1 MTEQLSKKLSLAIDS
16 IVLSIND
23 LMEIKDKNRS
33 ILGDYLSAE
42 VVNYNGK
49 EVPVRK
55 KALTYLNELSGGFSG
70 RVVLNLDEPLA
81 ISIASSLFMDELT
94 VVDETVDAAMNELL
108 NIFSGNLTKH
118 FYQYNID
125 LELALQR
132 KEDYD
137 FMHSKSRRKV
147 LFRYNIS
154 NSLLQFILEVD

>member
-1 MTEQLSKKLSLAIDS
+1 MAEEISKTLSLAIDS

-49 EVPVRK
+49 SVPVK
-55 KALTYLNELSGGFSG
+55 KHALTYINVLSGGFTG
-70 RVVLNLDEPLA
+70 RVILNLEEPLA
-81 ISIASSLFMDELT
+81 IFIASSLFMDELT

-125 LELALQR
+125 LELELQR
-132 KEDYD
+132 KENYD

-147 LFRYNIS
+147 LFRYNINS
-154 NSLLQFILEVD
+154 SLLQFILEVD